1 MRIGTL
7 NVHSG
12 RSALDGRVDDDRLAD
27 AVRRLGCD
35 VLAVQE
41 VDRSQ
46 ERSNGTDQAALVA
59 EAVGA
64 VDHRFAATVSGV
76 PGFAWVPAT
85 GDEPDGSPAYGIALV
100 SRFPVSAW
108 RVVQLPPPPRYLPVR
123 LPVPIPGRVL
133 PLLVKEEPRVA
144 LVARVESPTGPLT
157 VVTTHLSFI
166 PGWGTRQLRHLV
178 GDLRA
183 DAGRAQDQ
191 TPLVLAGDLNIG
203 PRAAASA
210 SGLRALVRGATWP
223 ADRPAR
229 QLDHVLADGVP
240 RSAVTQTQVVRT
252 GVSDH
257 RALVLDLDLRE

>member
-12 RSALDGRVDDDRLAD
+12 RGALDGRVDDGRLAD

-35 VLAVQE
+35 VLAIQE
-41 VDRSQ
+41 VDRDQ

-64 VDHRFAATVSGV
+64 VDHRFAATVSGM
-76 PGFAWVPAT
+76 PGAAWVPAT
-85 GDEPDGSPAYGIALV
+85 GAEPDGSPAYGIALV
-100 SRFPVSAW
+100 SRFPVTGW
-108 RVVQLPPPPRYLPVR
+108 RVVQLPPLPRYLPVR

-133 PLLVKEEPRVA
+133 PLLVEEEPRVA
-144 LVARVESPTGPLT
+144 LVARVDSPAGPLT
-157 VVTTHLSFI
+157 VVTTHLSFV
-166 PGWGTRQLRHLV
+166 PGWNSRQLRHLV
-178 GDLRA
+178 ADLL
-183 DAGRAQDQ
+183 QDGSG
-191 TPLVLAGDLNIG
+191 PLVLAGDLNLG

-210 SGLRALVRGATWP
+210 SGLRPLVRGATWP

-229 QLDHVLADGVP
+229 QLDHVLAGGVP
-240 RSAVTQTQVVRT
+240 SSAVTQTQVVRT

-257 RALVLDLDLRE
+257 RALVLDLELPH